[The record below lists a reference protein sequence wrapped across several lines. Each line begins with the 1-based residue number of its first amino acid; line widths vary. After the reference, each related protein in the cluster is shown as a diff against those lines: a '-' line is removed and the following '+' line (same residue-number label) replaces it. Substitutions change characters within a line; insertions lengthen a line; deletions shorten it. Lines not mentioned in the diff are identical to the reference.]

1 MHIKIGTRGSDLAIK
16 QSSSVAKR
24 LSSMGHKTEL
34 VKIDTVGDLSNNL
47 NFNEIGPIGI
57 FIKEIEKALIEGK
70 VDIAVHSCKDLPAKS
85 LEGLTIAAIS
95 ERIDPADI
103 IIANK
108 DYIDTSLGFI
118 PLKENSVI
126 GTSSVRRK
134 SWLEYFRDD
143 IKIKPI
149 RGNVPTR
156 IKKIHKGYDAVV
168 LANAGI
174 QRLLDNKINLNLEG
188 LEIIRL
194 DPEIFIPAPSQG
206 AIAIQCQKRNINIK
220 KIIESINDADA
231 RRDVDLERLLLAQFE
246 GGCNLPFGAY
256 CFPDRD
262 NNQYIKLVSRIELN
276 GKIIES
282 RVRGKDRKE
291 LFKKTMSIL
300 IKK

>member
-1 MHIKIGTRGSDLAIK
+1 MHIRIGTRSSDLAIK
-16 QSSSVAKR
+16 QSLSVSKH

-47 NFNEIGPIGI
+47 NFSEIGPIGI
-57 FIKEIEKALIEGK
+57 FVKEIEKALIEGK
-70 VDIAVHSCKDLPAKS
+70 VDIAVHSCKDLPATS
-85 LEGLTIAAIS
+85 SEGLTIAAIS

-103 IIANK
+103 IVANR
-108 DYIDTSLGFI
+108 DYIDSSLGFI

-126 GTSSVRRK
+126 GTSSARRK

-156 IKKIHKGYDAVV
+156 IKKINKGYDAIV

-206 AIAIQCQKRNINIK
+206 AIAIQCHERNINIK
-220 KIIESINDADA
+220 KLIESINDSDA
-231 RRDVDLERLLLAQFE
+231 RRDVDIERLLLAQFE
-246 GGCNLPFGAY
+246 GGCNLPFGSY
-256 CFPDRD
+256 CFPDTD
-262 NNQYIKLVSRIELN
+262 DNQYIKLVSRLELN